1 MKFKCCILILGDNHE
16 MTQLEVAYHYGATPG
31 EAEMRAMENVREV
44 YGIRKVT
51 FAEAEKT
58 VRIEFDASRLKEPVI
73 ASLLRRAGI
82 DVLNKIAQV

>member
-1 MKFKCCILILGDNHE
+1 MKFECCILTLGDNHE

-51 FAEAEKT
+51 FAETEKT

-82 DVLNKIAQV
+82 DVLSKIAQV